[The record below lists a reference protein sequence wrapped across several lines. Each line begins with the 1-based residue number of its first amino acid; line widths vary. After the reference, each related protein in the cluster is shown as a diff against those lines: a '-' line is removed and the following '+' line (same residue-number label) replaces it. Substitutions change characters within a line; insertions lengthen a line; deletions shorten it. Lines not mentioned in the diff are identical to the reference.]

1 MIGLAHNVA
10 LWLSGAVL
18 VAEAALIVVLLFFAG
33 VLAVSERMEAGR
45 DSLLARYGAEK
56 YDAYVT
62 LPLTAGVGGAFTA
75 VGLEHIVSSSHGHG
89 STSLIAWLYFLG
101 GVLMLS
107 SGHTALRYTQAAT
120 ALSIG
125 VYEAMRDVSKTPA
138 MLDALDEDLVKR
150 GRAAGPLRRW
160 QRLGI
165 VGLAVVSLPTGLV
178 VKGWF
183 GPPILSV
190 ALLISAWLWSRSKQW
205 TYRVH
210 QGRVLA
216 WRSELVA
223 ALPHLAPPPV
233 NRRRSLVHT
242 VLVIAVARSRR

>member
-1 MIGLAHNVA
+1 MIGLTHNVV

-18 VAEAALIVVLLFFAG
+18 VADAVLIVVLLFFAG
-33 VLAVSERMEAGR
+33 VLAIAERIEARR

-62 LPLTAGVGGAFTA
+62 LPLVAGVGGAFTA
-75 VGLEHIVSSSHGHG
+75 VGLEHVVSSSQEHR
-89 STSLIAWLYFLG
+89 STSLIGWLYFLG

-120 ALSIG
+120 ALSLG
-125 VYEAMRDVSKTPA
+125 VYEAMRDVSKRPA
-138 MLDALDEDLVKR
+138 MLDALEEDLVKR

-165 VGLAVVSLPTGLV
+165 GGLAVVSLPTVLV

-223 ALPHLAPPPV
+223 ALPHLPPPLV
-233 NRRRSLVHT
+233 NRRRNLLDTMLVM
-242 VLVIAVARSRR
+242 AVARSQR